1 MSEEVLSKYAKS
13 ELKVNKNKEE
23 IIEICKE
30 INTHLMNSLG
40 YKIPPAYIS
49 FERIIVFRKKVD
61 LLIRFFRSK
70 VNQWDKNTIVIAR
83 IGFKRQRS
91 GYGSSLLRFLANI
104 ADNRGFKNIGIE
116 SANELS
122 ANFAKKFGFSNIG
135 GDDWVI
141 TTKKLKAYFSEHSP

>member
-1 MSEEVLSKYAKS
+1 MSEEAFLKYTKS
-13 ELKVNKNKEE
+13 EPKGINKKEYL
-23 IIEICKE
+23 IEICGD
-30 INTHLMNSLG
+30 INVYLMDSFG
-40 YKIPPAYIS
+40 YKTPPAYIS